1 MSERYTPTP
10 EEQQP
15 KPTKIS
21 RRQFIKH
28 TAAATASTLA
38 ANSGQARKA
47 SSEEVAPPNFE
58 EFINKVTDQ
67 SIPESEPTSTP
78 IESPISQDE
87 LQDLMRQALQ
97 DENYEPQEGG
107 PISDSRDTRI
117 GDEPRALSA
126 DTIKNTVQPE
136 ELLPNINPNQEWA
149 SFDWEKGQLALAVAS
164 ALIEIAS
171 SKLHDKTEPRDEASN
186 SVAKYPTWLERH
198 RNRDKSTNV
207 PATEISHAIQTILTL
222 PAEKKQAALA
232 TLREAY
238 LDKIHHQGLLYN
250 EMLEMVKT
258 QPDISAEELKSYLAS
273 EAHRLGIE
281 YWKSDLGLYVID
293 KFTEHRAQ
301 IKEVIDRQFSPEQ
314 LYEQITSSPPEGV
327 VEVDYHYPFCIN
339 IKLYSQVDYARFFY
353 TNTQHKS
360 SPNEVTAQDIQAVDA
375 VFGFYH
381 INSIYT
387 ATRMYNHSD
396 QINVESVQSHEQQHA
411 INDVVNAFFDA
422 SVTENLLRSNTA
434 IEDLRQALDSPDNAD
449 ALPSFS
455 KYLYKSLKYLYQAY
469 IYPQAKDEILAQYR
483 GTEHFKSNN
492 LYNTMMKSYAASKYI
507 YYDTRYNQL
516 AEAQARD
523 LKELLL
529 QLPSMPNPQEIL
541 NGELSTIETLENDY
555 NKLVYASSLTISG
568 LEGLGYQKDE
578 IISIL
583 SLEDLNRWPALF
595 RRLVTVLIANE
606 QERKDILDKHKT

>member
-1 MSERYTPTP
+1 
-10 EEQQP
+10 
-15 KPTKIS
+15 
-21 RRQFIKH
+21 
-28 TAAATASTLA
+28 
-38 ANSGQARKA
+38 
-47 SSEEVAPPNFE
+47 
-58 EFINKVTDQ
+58 
-67 SIPESEPTSTP
+67 
-78 IESPISQDE
+78 
-87 LQDLMRQALQ
+87 
-97 DENYEPQEGG
+97 
-107 PISDSRDTRI
+107 
-117 GDEPRALSA
+117 
-126 DTIKNTVQPE
+126 
-136 ELLPNINPNQEWA
+136 
-149 SFDWEKGQLALAVAS
+149 
-164 ALIEIAS
+164 
-171 SKLHDKTEPRDEASN
+171 
-186 SVAKYPTWLERH
+186 
-198 RNRDKSTNV
+198 
-207 PATEISHAIQTILTL
+207 
-222 PAEKKQAALA
+222 
-232 TLREAY
+232 
-238 LDKIHHQGLLYN
+238 
-250 EMLEMVKT
+250 
-258 QPDISAEELKSYLAS
+258 
-273 EAHRLGIE
+273 
-281 YWKSDLGLYVID
+281 
-293 KFTEHRAQ
+293 
-301 IKEVIDRQFSPEQ
+301 
-314 LYEQITSSPPEGV
+314 
-327 VEVDYHYPFCIN
+327 
-339 IKLYSQVDYARFFY
+339 
-353 TNTQHKS
+353 
-360 SPNEVTAQDIQAVDA
+360 
-375 VFGFYH
+375 
-381 INSIYT
+381 
-387 ATRMYNHSD
+387 MYNHSD

-516 AEAQARD
+516 AEAQARN

-529 QLPSMPNPQEIL
+529 QLPSRPNPQEIL